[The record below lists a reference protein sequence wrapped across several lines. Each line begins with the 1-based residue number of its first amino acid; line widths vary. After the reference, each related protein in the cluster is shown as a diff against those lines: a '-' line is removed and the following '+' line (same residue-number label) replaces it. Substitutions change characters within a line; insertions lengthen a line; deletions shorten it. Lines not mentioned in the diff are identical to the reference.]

1 MANFTYKPEN
11 LLAGPFPV
19 VTETGTAA
27 EAIKKHMPITS
38 AMKPVAKSESSTVAD
53 VIGIAAEDAE
63 VGKEFIYYC
72 TGEFFAESIVMPSD
86 VTLDDIKQPC
96 RKLNIYFR

>member
-27 EAIKKHMPITS
+27 EAIKKHMPITA
-38 AMKPVAKSESSTVAD
+38 AMKPVAKSGSST
-53 VIGIAAEDAE
+53 EDAE